1 MGPAHLFP
9 PKHKSKQ
16 PKKMGIGPISIT
28 LYIEDTNFPWTHFT
42 RQFQTFET
50 LSQVDTQSL
59 SLSFINNRHLFSTFP
74 TATNFLTK
82 QV

>member
-28 LYIEDTNFPWTHFT
+28 LYLEDTNFI
-42 RQFQTFET
+42 RQLQTFET
-50 LSQVDTQSL
+50 LNQADTQSL